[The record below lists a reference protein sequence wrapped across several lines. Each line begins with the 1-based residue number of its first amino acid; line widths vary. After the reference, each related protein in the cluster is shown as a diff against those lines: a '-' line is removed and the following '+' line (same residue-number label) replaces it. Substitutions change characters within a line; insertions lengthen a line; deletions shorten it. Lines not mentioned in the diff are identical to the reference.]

1 MRVSVVNSAM
11 TVSVGTMQLTLS
23 IAIWCRIWGSIA
35 IMLVVLSAI
44 PMLVDLFVAFMKV
57 TVFVAIMQLEVSA
70 TSSENFH
77 RKYVSDNFN
86 WNYGGGCLC
95 CKHAG
100 GIFSSASC
108 TKLFLL

>member
-1 MRVSVVNSAM
+1 
-11 TVSVGTMQLTLS
+11 
-23 IAIWCRIWGSIA
+23 
-35 IMLVVLSAI
+35 MLVVLSAI

-86 WNYGGGCLC
+86 
-95 CKHAG
+95 
-100 GIFSSASC
+100 
-108 TKLFLL
+108 